1 MFSMNI
7 GTLLSYLLI
16 VWLTNLLTL
25 LSFEDPDWASYTL
38 GIFVCLN
45 CSGTHRNLPSISRIK
60 SIRLDFWD
68 DELVQVKMRLSAKR
82 LNDKILII
90 ACYSFHS
97 HCFTFQNL
105 VVTLSHEWMWTLTP
119 LCFLSMHLRMRSSW
133 RPMETVLLKTSMRNV
148 SLSFIISPNQMIA
161 SE

>member
-1 MFSMNI
+1 MNM
-7 GTLLSYLLI
+7 GTLLGYLLI

-45 CSGTHRNLPSISRIK
+45 CSGTHRNLPAISRIK

-68 DELVQVKMRLSAKR
+68 DELVQVKMRLSAKS
-82 LNDKILII
+82 LNDKILL
-90 ACYSFHS
+90 HV
-97 HCFTFQNL
+97 TFSIVTVL
-105 VVTLSHEWMWTLTP
+105 HFRVFTLSHEWMWTLTL
-119 LCFLSMHLRMRSSW
+119 LCFLLMHLWMRSSW
-133 RPMETVLLKTSMRNV
+133 RPMETALLKTSMRNV
-148 SLSFIISPNQMIA
+148 SLSFIISLNQRIA

>member
-7 GTLLSYLLI
+7 GNLLSYSLI
-16 VWLTNLLTL
+16 VWLTNLITL

-68 DELVQVKMRLSAKR
+68 DELVQVKMRLSTKR
-82 LNDKILII
+82 LNDILII
-90 ACYSFHS
+90 TCY
-97 HCFTFQNL
+97 
-105 VVTLSHEWMWTLTP
+105 VTLSHEWLWTLTP

-133 RPMETVLLKTSMRNV
+133 RPMETVLPKTSMRNV